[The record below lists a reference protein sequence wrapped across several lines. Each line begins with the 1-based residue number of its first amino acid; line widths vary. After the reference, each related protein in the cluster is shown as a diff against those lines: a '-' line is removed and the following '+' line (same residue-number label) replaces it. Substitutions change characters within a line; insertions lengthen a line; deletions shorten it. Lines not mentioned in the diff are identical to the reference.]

1 MLLAFRHLTC
11 LEDSYRYYF
20 ASRIADVLAD
30 ELAAE
35 LLGYDLAT
43 KTWSLRFVVEVHT
56 IDSVLVCIQCQVT
69 TNTAPKTST
78 VEFQYILGIALD
90 VSYENWSTVYINGI
104 VYQREVE
111 CSRIGVV
118 IVLVECY
125 KDLLLLVKQTVRLL
139 TRAEHLAYQSEQY
152 RHDYHDDRCV
162 NDGVHI
168 AIGIQTFFLLFYK
181 DARLFAY
188 RANLRCLIAVVN
200 IATNGTYKFLLCHI
214 H

>member
-1 MLLAFRHLTC
+1 MLLAFSHLTC
-11 LEDSYRYYF
+11 LEDSHRYYF

-30 ELAAE
+30 ELVAE
-35 LLGYDLAT
+35 LLGHDLAT
-43 KTWSLRFVVEVHT
+43 KTWSLRLVVEVHT

-90 VSYENWSTVYINGI
+90 VSYEDRCTVYIDGI
-104 VYQREVE
+104 IYQRGEE
-111 CSRIGVV
+111 RSRIGVV
-118 IVLVECY
+118 VVLVECH
-125 KDLLLLVKQTVRLL
+125 KDLLLLVKQTVSLL
-139 TRAEHLAYQSEQY
+139 TRAEHLAYQCEQY
-152 RHDYHDDRCV
+152 SHDYYDDRCV
-162 NDGVHI
+162 DDGVHI
-168 AIGIQTFFLLFYK
+168 AVGIQTFFLLFYK